1 MRKLWL
7 ALGLGVVIGGA
18 VLSCDSP
25 MGSSLCGNGTFVI
38 IKASDAKVFSPQ
50 HASVSQGQSICF
62 ENTGSILHS
71 IVADS
76 FVAADT
82 TWRRSTPGGGTG
94 LAPNFPVIMNLG
106 VGDFY
111 YHCGIHGFDNDT
123 TAGMW
128 GKITVR

>member
-7 ALGLGVVIGGA
+7 GLGLGLAIGGA

-25 MGSSLCGNGTFVI
+25 MGSSLCGNGNFVI
-38 IKASDAKVFSPQ
+38 IKASDAKVFTPQ

-71 IVADS
+71 IVPDS
-76 FVAADT
+76 MQPADT
-82 TWRRSTPGGGTG
+82 TWQRTSEQG
-94 LAPNFPVIMNLG
+94 LAPSFPVILNLG
-106 VGDFY
+106 PGDYY
-111 YHCGIHGFDNDT
+111 YHCGIHGFVRDT